1 MTEYFAD
8 LNNEGDLEGFLADLK
23 DMLAKKEQAT
33 ITLRIPTMQ
42 WVDILFDIIEGD
54 EQYQIAK
61 GEEPFLDIVFA
72 CEKADDTPIVDPFD
86 GADPMEDLADL
97 MKQLRDALEQ
107 EDNDDEED

>member
-8 LNNEGDLEGFLADLK
+8 LNSEGNLEDFLADLVG
-23 DMLAKKEQAT
+23 MLEGKLETT

-61 GEEPFLDIVFA
+61 GETPFLDIVFA
-72 CEKADDTPIVDPFD
+72 CTADDTPIADMIGD
-86 GADPMEDLADL
+86 ADPMEDLQDL
-97 MKQLRDALEQ
+97 LKQLRDALSE
-107 EDNDDEED
+107 EGDDDEED